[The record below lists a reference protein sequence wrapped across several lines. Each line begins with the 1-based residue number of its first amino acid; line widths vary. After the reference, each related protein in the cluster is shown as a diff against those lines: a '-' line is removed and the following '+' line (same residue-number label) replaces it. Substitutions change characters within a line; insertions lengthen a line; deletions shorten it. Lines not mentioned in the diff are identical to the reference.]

1 MRAVWIV
8 LVISSLFLILLF
20 ITQVVAP
27 TNTISTIED
36 VLEDVVIPLT
46 GDDAPAL
53 SAGGGGGGGGGSSS
67 PIEELMGMM
76 GMGGELYITI
86 GFPPSALSNT
96 VNQKLNSNDYVASF
110 QTNTLDRFP
119 LLNTILLE
127 KSFEDVQS
135 AIPIALANGYNVIGY
150 DAEKAFIPADEL
162 DKIHVIVSDSC
173 NLIHDAGLKCMVGSS
188 RPTLKTFWD
197 KVDWTEVD
205 IFLLPLQKVAGTPDY
220 QILGER
226 YGGHAKAMNPN
237 IKIFSNINLEFVS
250 IDTAVS
256 EITQLR
262 DKGIID
268 GVSII
273 SLRIS
278 DSDLISLL
286 TALGR

>member
-1 MRAVWIV
+1 MSTHRAVAEVIATFL
-8 LVISSLFLILLF
+8 LVAIAVVGGTIIFVFSQESFNK
-20 ITQVVAP
+20 TQVSGIV
-27 TNTISTIED
+27 
-36 VLEDVVIPLT
+36 
-46 GDDAPAL
+46 
-53 SAGGGGGGGGGSSS
+53 
-67 PIEELMGMM
+67 IEEIMGIKPS
-76 GMGGELYITI
+76 GLLITI
-86 GFPPSALSNT
+86 GFPPTILSNT
-96 VNQKLNSNDYVASF
+96 INLRLNSNDNVASF
-110 QTNTLDRFP
+110 QTNTIDGYP
-119 LLNTILLE
+119 KLNTILLR

-150 DAEKAFIPADEL
+150 DAEKGFIPADEL
-162 DKIHVIVSDSC
+162 DKIHIIISNSC
-173 NLIHDAGLKCMVGSS
+173 NLIHDANLECMVGSS

-205 IFLLPLQKVAGTPDY
+205 IFLLPLQKVAGTPEY

-262 DKGIID
+262 NKGLID

-278 DSDLISLL
+278 DSDLNGLL